1 MLNSP
6 SHDVVHH
13 TMLQKSGAKIPLLFE
28 LSKGFPLK
36 INIYFNFSVKRR
48 IFFFLFFCRLH
59 IVRLFFIVV
68 AAHKTSL
75 LFLNEANSLL
85 QAIHE
90 FFKIFFVQKDFM
102 FFKTNL

>member
-1 MLNSP
+1 MWFTTRCCKKAVQKYRFFLNN
-6 SHDVVHH
+6 
-13 TMLQKSGAKIPLLFE
+13 QKV
-28 LSKGFPLK
+28 FPLK

-48 IFFFLFFCRLH
+48 VFFFLFFCRLH

-90 FFKIFFVQKDFM
+90 FFQ
-102 FFKTNL
+102 NLLCIKRFYVFQN